1 MEYNLLICT
10 STEKWIA
17 IDINPNGEL
26 ERLSLDGNDFAEVN
40 STENVLEFCS
50 KILDYYKINKFNLNL
65 KIVMVS
71 KYSPLNLELFMQ
83 LKDAASVNLID
94 AKTVMPI
101 YVLKNCLVK
110 ANRKIGIFCMEE
122 RFSIIVDDDLTVSY
136 EDAEE
141 GEELRIEPES
151 FSIVFSFNCKNLI
164 SDEREFKK
172 LEKKHAEDIEEQKK
186 EVDRKKKEIIE
197 LKEKNNAL
205 KNDLET
211 LEQQYNS
218 ANTRI
223 EEFKVNIESRREIIR
238 FDSSKF
244 ESSSALRLMSLVSNI
259 DYQVK
264 ILKSEGDIIERGTDI
279 ISFLIES
286 ASGYYFTRNVG
297 TIATE
302 SRGKIHY
309 LVKNVDVIHYNYAVA
324 ILSDPL
330 DERKDVLQ
338 WYQDR
343 IAKECG
349 EERKSPKRK
358 KKP

>member
-10 STEKWIA
+10 SNEKWIA

-26 ERLSLDGNDFAEVN
+26 ERLSLDGNDFAEVH
-40 STENVLEFCS
+40 STEDVLEFCE
-50 KILDYYKINKFNLNL
+50 KILDYYNINKFNDINLNV

-83 LKDAASVNLID
+83 LKNASSVNLID

-110 ANRKIGIFCMEE
+110 ANRKIGILCMEE
-122 RFSIIVDDDLTVSY
+122 RFSFIVDDDLTVSY
-136 EDAEE
+136 DDAEE

-197 LKEKNNAL
+197 LKEKNIAL

-223 EEFKVNIESRREIIR
+223 EEFKANIESRREIIR
-238 FDSSKF
+238 LDLSKF
-244 ESSSALRLMSLVSNI
+244 ESSSVLGLMSLVSDI
-259 DYQVK
+259 DYQVI

-279 ISFLIES
+279 ISFLES
-286 ASGYYFTRNVG
+286 GSGYYFTRNGG

-309 LVKNVDVIHYNYAVA
+309 LVKNGDVIHSNDAVA
-324 ILSDPL
+324 ILSDPM
-330 DERKDVLQ
+330 DETEDVLK
-338 WYQDR
+338 WY
-343 IAKECG
+343 KNYNH
-349 EERKSPKRK
+349 
-358 KKP
+358 

>member
-10 STEKWIA
+10 STAKWIA

-26 ERLSLDGNDFAEVN
+26 ERLSLDGNDFAEVH
-40 STENVLEFCS
+40 STEDVLEFCA
-50 KILDYYKINKFNLNL
+50 KILGYYNINKFNDINLNI

-110 ANRKIGIFCMEE
+110 ANTKIGILCMEE
-122 RFSIIVDDDLTVSY
+122 RFSFIVDDNLTVSY
-136 EDAEE
+136 DNAEE
-141 GEELRIEPES
+141 GEDLRIEPES

-172 LEKKHAEDIEEQKK
+172 LEKKHAENIEEQKK
-186 EVDRKKKEIIE
+186 EVEKKKKEIIE
-197 LKEKNNAL
+197 LKEKNTAL
-205 KNDLET
+205 KNDLEE
-211 LEQQYNS
+211 LKQRYNS

-223 EEFKVNIESRREIIR
+223 EEFKGNIKKAREIIR
-238 FDSSKF
+238 FDERK
-244 ESSSALRLMSLVSNI
+244 LVPHTYRGIYPWIRDRN
-259 DYQVK
+259 YKVK
-264 ILKSEGDIIERGTDI
+264 TLKSEGDIIERGTDI
-279 ISFLIES
+279 ISFSVEPGLSYLTGEL
-286 ASGYYFTRNVG
+286 G

-302 SRGKIHY
+302 STGRIHY
-309 LVKNVDVIHYNYAVA
+309 LVKNGDIIHDNDAVA

-330 DERKDVLQ
+330 DETRDVLK
-338 WYQDR
+338 WYNNQ
-343 IAKECG
+343 
-349 EERKSPKRK
+349 SN
-358 KKP
+358 